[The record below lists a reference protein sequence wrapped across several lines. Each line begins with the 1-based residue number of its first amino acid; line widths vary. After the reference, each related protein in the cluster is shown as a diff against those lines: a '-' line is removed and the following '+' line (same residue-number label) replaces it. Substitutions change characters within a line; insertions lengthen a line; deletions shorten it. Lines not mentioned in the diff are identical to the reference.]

1 MARSVVIS
9 GGSGGIGSE
18 IVRLFAAAGDSV
30 TVLDIAEPE
39 VGSPAAAF
47 ERVDMSEWQAVAAAV
62 DRVAERAGGVDVCVA
77 SAGIVRKAAA
87 REMTEGAWR
96 QGTGVNLDGVAA
108 LLTQS
113 ARYMRAGGAMIAL
126 SSTSAQRGWPEHAAY
141 NAAKAGIEGLVKGLA
156 AELGPEGIRV
166 NGVLP
171 GIIRT
176 AQSLDPVNSLGE
188 EGLAS
193 AAGGI
198 PLRRIG
204 MPEDVAALV
213 GFLASSAASYITGQS
228 LVIDGGM
235 SIASY

>member
-1 MARSVVIS
+1 MARNVVIS

-18 IVRLFAAAGDSV
+18 IVRLFAAAGNSV
-30 TVLDIAEPE
+30 TVLDIAAPE
-39 VGSPAAAF
+39 AGIPAAF
-47 ERVDMSEWQAVAAAV
+47 ERVDMADWQAVAAAV
-62 DRVAERAGGVDVCVA
+62 DRVAERSGNIDVCVA

-87 REMTEGAWR
+87 REMSEGAWR
-96 QGTGVNLDGVAA
+96 QSTGVNLDGVAA

-113 ARYMRAGGAMIAL
+113 ARYMKAGGAMVAL

-156 AELGPEGIRV
+156 AELGPDGIRV
-166 NGVLP
+166 NAVLP
-171 GIIRT
+171 GIIHT

-188 EGLAS
+188 AGLAS
-193 AAGGI
+193 ASGSI

-213 GFLASSAASYITGQS
+213 GFLASPEAAYITGQS